1 MAHSDDESE
10 AVRDKFTV
18 NSTSPEDS
26 SGTHNIQI
34 DVCDDPRGPTELSLS
49 PSLSSYLRNTDPSP
63 PTSPYDEPNQ
73 PKPPSHQKGR
83 RFTNYWDN
91 HILINANQNSLD
103 RPPVVENYRNSIDI
117 GSTRPTLTQLMAGD
131 TIEALD
137 EFEKNAQKQVDDA
150 LNFTETTSKASK
162 TENFVSSVLK
172 GPQGRKYAAPPG
184 PTPPPGQKPR
194 QGPQKFGWIIGV
206 LVRCIQS
213 IFGVILYIRVA
224 WVAGQAG
231 IVMGNGIVILASVV
245 TTITALSTCAICT
258 NGDVKGGG
266 AYFLISRSL
275 GPEFGGSIG
284 LIFSLANAVGAAMY
298 IVGFAETMRD
308 LLKEYGIQFI
318 DGGLNDVRLMGLL
331 AALILIT
338 IVFIGTGFESKMQV
352 VLLGVQFMAIGDYF
366 IGTFLPPSEDL
377 RLRGLTGYSVDTIKD
392 NFWPVFRDGYG
403 FFQTFSIYFPAA
415 TGIMAGANISGDLA
429 NPQKAIP
436 RGTLLSIA
444 FTTVIYMLLVFCT
457 GATVVRDA
465 DGVHVPVLLTAVANQ
480 TLAQENGLFAPK
492 RPWAAY
498 FEPQCAQNSTCPYG
512 LMNYFQIIEMGSL
525 WGPLITAGILTS
537 SLSSALASLV
547 GAPKVFQAVC
557 NDKLFPYIKYFA
569 KTFGKDEEP
578 RRAYALTFIICCLII
593 GIGDLN
599 LIAPII
605 SNFFLCSYALVN
617 YACFDCSMAKTPGF
631 RPAFKYYNKWVSL
644 VGAILCISV
653 MFVMNWFTALLTF
666 FFFALLFLYMHHR
679 KPEVNWGSTLQA
691 HNYRNAL
698 QSVTK
703 LERTDEHVKNYRP
716 QILLLTGNPASRP
729 SLIDFFSNI
738 TKDSCLLTCGYV
750 VPCEKSEIVTQL
762 NKKFAIEI
770 RAWFKK
776 RHIKAFYTATANKSL
791 KNGAANMMQTVGL
804 GKLRPNILA
813 MGFKQDWLENP
824 EKLKEMNEYYNIIQ
838 EAFENQMGLLLL
850 RSDELGFD
858 FETMMSQIGAVKNR
872 SQDDRKN
879 AANTTTTSDDGYNP
893 FSESMTKYPKMGDQ
907 ETCLDYDKFELSLNV
922 NALQKRPH
930 SRMTTKQRQV
940 AFSLARFKDKI
951 KKGVIDVWWL
961 YDDGGLAL
969 LIPYLLTQPKSYLEN
984 AKLRVFSIS
993 TSHDIKQEQ
1002 KSMAELLAKFRINV
1016 ANLTIIN
1023 DHERPPSQETVRN
1036 FLHSIRP
1043 FYGEGEGMIN
1053 DSELELQK
1061 ERTIRQLRVAEL
1073 LREHSSEADLV
1084 VVSMP
1089 IPRKGIKSGALYL
1102 SWLELMTK
1110 DMPPTLFVRGNQQSV
1125 LTFYS

>member
-10 AVRDKFTV
+10 TVCNKFTV
-18 NSTSPEDS
+18 TSMIPEDADDS
-26 SGTHNIQI
+26 ENHTIHI
-34 DVCDDPRGPTELSLS
+34 DVADETREAQDLPLS
-49 PSLSSYLRNTDPSP
+49 PSLSSYLKNTEPLSSIPSYGHDMTPDTVNIRN
-63 PTSPYDEPNQ
+63 N
-73 PKPPSHQKGR
+73 R
-83 RFTNYWDN
+83 RFTNVWDN
-91 HILINANQNSLD
+91 NILINANQNSLD
-103 RPPVVENYRNSIDI
+103 RPPVVDNYRHSVDI
-117 GSTRPTLTQLMAGD
+117 GSTRPTLMQLMHGD
-131 TIEALD
+131 TMDALE
-137 EFEKNAQKQVDDA
+137 EFEKAQHQVESEMA
-150 LNFTETTSKASK
+150 ENRSKVSR

-172 GPQGRKYAAPPG
+172 GPQGRKYTASTGTPSVTLPAG
-184 PTPPPGQKPR
+184 PKSRT
-194 QGPQKFGWIIGV
+194 GPQKFGWIVGV

-231 IVMGNGIVILASVV
+231 IVMGNVIVLLASVV

-308 LLKEYGIQFI
+308 LLKEYGIMLI

-331 AALILIT
+331 AAVILIT

-352 VLLGVQFMAIGDYF
+352 VLLIVQFTAIADYF
-366 IGTFLPPSEDL
+366 IGTFLPPSEDQ
-377 RLRGLTGYSVDTIKD
+377 RLRGLTGYNVNTIKD
-392 NFWPVFRDGYG
+392 NFWPVFREGYG
-403 FFQTFSIYFPAA
+403 FFQVFSIYFPAA

-429 NPQKAIP
+429 DPQKAIP
-436 RGTLLSIA
+436 RGTLWSI
-444 FTTVIYMLLVFCT
+444 FSTTIVYMLLVFAT

-492 RPWAAY
+492 RPMAAY

-578 RRAYALTFIICCLII
+578 RRAYALTFIICCFII

-644 VGAILCISV
+644 AGAILCVSV

-666 FFFALLFLYMHHR
+666 FFFGLLFLYMHHR

-703 LERTDEHVKNYRP
+703 LERTDEHIKNYRP

-738 TKDSCLLTCGYV
+738 TKDTCLLTCGYI
-750 VPCEKSEIVTQL
+750 VPVEKSEMVTLL
-762 NKKFAIEI
+762 NKKFANEI
-770 RAWFKK
+770 RSWLKK
-776 RHIKAFYTATANKSL
+776 RHIKGFYTATANKSL
-791 KNGAANMMQTVGL
+791 KAGAANMMQTVGL

-813 MGFKQDWLENP
+813 MGFKQDWMENAD
-824 EKLKEMNEYYNIIQ
+824 KLKEMNEYYNIIQ

-858 FETMMSQIGAVKNR
+858 FEAMLSQLGAAKSKDIKRMNTMSE
-872 SQDDRKN
+872 
-879 AANTTTTSDDGYNP
+879 DGYQTMGSNRQ
-893 FSESMTKYPKMGDQ
+893 SSMYGEQ
-907 ETCLDYDKFELSLNV
+907 ETCPDYDKFDLSMNV
-922 NALQKRPH
+922 NALQKRPA
-930 SRMTTKQRQV
+930 SRMTTKQRQM
-940 AFSLARFKDKI
+940 AFSLTRFREKV
-951 KKGVIDVWWL
+951 KKAVIDVWWL

-993 TSHDIKQEQ
+993 TSNDITQEQ
-1002 KSMAELLAKFRINV
+1002 KSMAALLAKFRINV
-1016 ANLTIIN
+1016 ADLIIIN
-1023 DHERPPSQETVRN
+1023 DHERAPSQDTVRN

-1043 FYGEGEGMIN
+1043 FYGDGEGMIT

-1089 IPRKGIKSGALYL
+1089 LPRKAIKSGALYL
-1102 SWLELMTK
+1102 AWLELMTQ